1 MERTTNG
8 HNIVHTDESTSYRRV
23 MSASSMVKDYVRNR
37 MDEEVGSIKEIMI
50 DVPTGRVAYAV
61 LAVGGFL
68 GMGERLFAIPWNT
81 LTLDEDRQC
90 FVMDVDKHRLDN
102 APGFDKNN
110 WPDMANDSWSTSVNT
125 YWRDPAAASGISGHD
140 GDDLG
145 ISAGRQYDRE
155 TTGFSDRDVDQK
167 AREARRAVDSPE
179 GESLRRAEQIGKSRA
194 RD

>member
-1 MERTTNG
+1 MKENG
-8 HNIVHTDESTSYRRV
+8 QKIVHTDPSTPYRRV
-23 MSASSMVKDYVRNR
+23 MSASSLMKDYVRNR

-68 GMGERLFAIPWNT
+68 GIGERLFAIPWNT

-90 FVMDVDKHRLDN
+90 FVMDIHKDRLQN
-102 APGFDKNN
+102 APGFDKDN
-110 WPDMANDSWSTSVNT
+110 WPDMANDSWSTSVDN
-125 YWRDPAAASGISGHD
+125 YWRDPAAASGVSGH

-145 ISAGRQYDRE
+145 VEAGRRYDRE
-155 TTGFSDRDVDQK
+155 TAGFSDREVDQK
-167 AREARRAVDSPE
+167 AREARQAIDSSE
-179 GESLRRAEQIGKSRA
+179 GEGLRRAEQVGKSRA